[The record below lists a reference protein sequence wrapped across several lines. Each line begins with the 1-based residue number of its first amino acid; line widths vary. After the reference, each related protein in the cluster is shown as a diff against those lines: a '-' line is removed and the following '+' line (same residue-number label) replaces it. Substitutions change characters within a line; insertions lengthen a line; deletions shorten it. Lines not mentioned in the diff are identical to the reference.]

1 MIATIIEA
9 GKLGEVILWS
19 LCATIGVAALFSLAI
34 LGVTQA
40 SERRNENRNAALAY
54 GALAVIGLIGCLAAA
69 AYGLALLASK

>member
-19 LCATIGVAALFSLAI
+19 LCATIGVATLFSLAI

-40 SERRNENRNAALAY
+40 SERRTENRNAALAY
-54 GALAVIGLIGCLAAA
+54 SALAVIGLIGCLAAA